1 MLKRLFLSE
10 RAMMMAIMMN
20 AAIIFT
26 LYFPSMEGNLTLLM
40 IDHLF
45 VFFFLVEA
53 LVKIRVLKP
62 SGYFASGWNRFDLT
76 LVLLSAPSLLE
87 GFIEMP
93 NTSVVLL
100 LRLFRLIRLIRLLK
114 FVPHISMIVAGLSR
128 AMKASVFVLIA
139 LFFLNFMFSLISCH
153 FFRDIAPEMFGNPV
167 LSAYS
172 VFQMFTIE
180 GWNEIPATIAER
192 TDSEL
197 FAGFARLYFVIVV
210 LIGGVFGMSL
220 MNAIFVDE
228 MTYDNNQDLELKI
241 DQLTNEISE
250 LRHQLLSKNTDK

>member
-1 MLKRLFLSE
+1 MLKQLFLSE
-10 RAMMMAIMMN
+10 RVVMVAIMIN

-26 LYFPSMEGNLTLLM
+26 LYFPSMEGNLTLLL
-40 IDHLF
+40 IDHFF
-45 VFFFLVEA
+45 VLFFLVEA

-87 GFIEMP
+87 GFIDMP
-93 NTSVVLL
+93 STSVVLL
-100 LRLFRLIRLIRLLK
+100 LRLFRLIRLIRLLR
-114 FVPHISMIVAGLSR
+114 FVPHITMIVAGLSR
-128 AMKASVFVLIA
+128 AMKASVFILIA

>member
-1 MLKRLFLSE
+1 MV
-10 RAMMMAIMMN
+10 AIMLN
-20 AAIIFT
+20 AIIIFT
-26 LYFPSMEGNLTLLM
+26 LYFPSMEGNRILLLL
-40 IDHLF
+40 DHFF
-45 VFFFLVEA
+45 VIFFIFEA

-62 SGYFASGWNRFDLT
+62 SGYFASSWNRFDLT

-87 GFIEMP
+87 SFIDMP
-93 NTSVVLL
+93 NTSVILL

-114 FVPHISMIVAGLSR
+114 FVPHITMIVAGLSR
-128 AMKASVFVLIA
+128 AMKASVFVFIA
-139 LFFLNFMFSLISCH
+139 LFFLNFMFCLISCH
-153 FFRDIAPEMFGNPV
+153 FFRDVAPELFGNPI

-180 GWNEIPATIAER
+180 GWNEIPQTIAER
-192 TDSEL
+192 TDSDL
-197 FAGFARLYFVIVV
+197 FAGLARLYFVVVV

-241 DQLTNEISE
+241 DRLTNEISE
-250 LRHQLLSKNTDK
+250 LRQQLLSKNNDM